1 MVHEQWDSVAK
12 HGEFGEVLGERFA
25 VKLTGDNADVPTL
38 KTALSGV
45 DLGGLE
51 ALKNEGVKAN

>member
-1 MVHEQWDSVAK
+1 MARLRAANTSRSCGD
-12 HGEFGEVLGERFA
+12 RFA
-25 VKLTGDNADVPTL
+25 VKVSGEAGSIDEL
-38 KTALSGV
+38 KAALAGV